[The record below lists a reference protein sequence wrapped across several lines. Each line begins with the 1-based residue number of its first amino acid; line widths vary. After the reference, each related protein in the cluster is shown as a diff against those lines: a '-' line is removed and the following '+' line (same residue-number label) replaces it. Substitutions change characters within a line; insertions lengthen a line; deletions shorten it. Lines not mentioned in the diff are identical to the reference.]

1 MQPGQGFSEDRL
13 QFLDYWR
20 VIKTRKA
27 VVVAIFLLVVLVSAT
42 ITFMQ
47 TKIYASGARIKV
59 EQEKPTVDVFQ
70 QQFVPSYDPYF
81 LQTMYEIIQSQ
92 KILHPAINRMDLIN
106 EWARR
111 GRPLP
116 LPSMDLA
123 FSRLKG
129 QMAVR
134 RFRDTSLIEIIVYD
148 EDPQLA
154 AYLANTIADVFEKE
168 RLEEKRRQVLKGLEK
183 LKDEVA
189 QQLHRLQVA
198 QSKVENLRRE
208 LNVPVVGIGGGSV
221 KLTDQTLQAL
231 EAQLTAAKV
240 EAGVKDVRLKELKRL
255 TPLQLRNAIST
266 VISDPNVQ
274 SLLQSL
280 TDTETRLEAL
290 KEDFGPEHPTVRT
303 ALATR
308 DKLQEQLDARL
319 EGVMRGFEVEYQM
332 SQARVGELQR
342 QLNEAQSFSINLD
355 GEKFTP
361 FRNALREEEMET
373 RLYESLKSRLQ
384 QVSIELEV
392 PRSPVE
398 LIDLAE
404 PGRAPVRPNIW
415 MNITIGAFVGLVMG
429 IILTFF
435 LEFLDTSIKKM
446 EDIERYLGLPVL
458 GVVAREGELIVRGSA
473 SPQHVE
479 SYRMLRTNIE
489 FARGAN
495 PPKSLAV
502 LSAGAG
508 EGKSFTITNI
518 ACVYAQHGGRVLIV
532 DSDLR
537 RPNIH
542 KNLGLSNETGLT
554 DYLSGTKTADEIIQ
568 PTNIP
573 NLFAITAGGGGQT
586 KSALPLLTSHRM
598 EELISHVAKQFDIVL
613 YDTPPVLAVSDAAIV
628 ANEVGSSILVVQHRR
643 YPRAMSIRAKHAIEN
658 AGGRLLGVVVNNVN
672 VGQDESYY
680 YYHDHYDRYLHPQE
694 TGKAAPAPAT
704 PNKPAAGDAIELQG
718 KY

>member
-1 MQPGQGFSEDRL
+1 MQQSQGFSEDRL

-42 ITFMQ
+42 ITFLQ
-47 TKIYASGARIKV
+47 PKIYASGARIKV

-70 QQFVPSYDPYF
+70 AQFVPSYDPYF

-92 KILHPAINRMDLIN
+92 KILHPVIQKSDLMKV
-106 EWARR
+106 WAER
-111 GRPLP
+111 GRPLA

-123 FSRLKG
+123 FNRLKG
-129 QMAVR
+129 QIAVR

-154 AYLANTIADVFEKE
+154 AYLANTIAEVFEKE

-183 LKDEVA
+183 LKDEVTL
-189 QQLHRLQVA
+189 QLQRFQVA
-198 QSKVENLRRE
+198 QTKVERLRRE
-208 LNVPVVGIGGGSV
+208 LDVPVVGAGGGSV

-231 EAQLTAAKV
+231 ETQLTAAKV
-240 EAGVKDVRLKELKRL
+240 EVGVKDVRLKELKRL
-255 TPLQLRNAIST
+255 TPLQLRNAIAT
-266 VISDPNVQ
+266 IISDPNVQ

-280 TDTETRLEAL
+280 TDSETRLESL
-290 KEDFGPEHPTVRT
+290 KEDFGPEHPNVRS
-303 ALATR
+303 AIATH

-319 EGVMRGFEVEYQM
+319 EGVMRGFEVDYQM
-332 SQARVGELQR
+332 AQARVVELQR
-342 QLNEAQSFSINLD
+342 QLDEAKSISVNMD

-361 FRNALREEEMET
+361 FRNAVREEEMET

-392 PRSPVE
+392 PRSPIE
-398 LIDLAE
+398 LIDHAE

-415 MNITIGAFVGLVMG
+415 MNITIGAFVGLIMG
-429 IILTFF
+429 VILTFF

-446 EDIERYLGLPVL
+446 EDIERYLSLPVL

-489 FARGAN
+489 FARGADA
-495 PPKSLAV
+495 PKSLAV

-518 ACVYAQHGGRVLIV
+518 ACVYAQHGSRVLIV

-542 KNLGLSNETGLT
+542 KNLGLANAIGLT
-554 DYLSGTKTADEIIQ
+554 DYLGGTKPVDDIIQ
-568 PTNIP
+568 PTAIP

-598 EELISHVAKQFDIVL
+598 EELIAHVAKQFDIVL
-613 YDTPPVLAVSDAAIV
+613 YDTPPVLAVSDAAVV
-628 ANEVGSSILVVQHRR
+628 ANEVGHSILVVQHRR

-672 VGQDESYY
+672 IGQDESYY
-680 YYHDHYDRYLHPQE
+680 YYHDHYDRYLQPKE
-694 TGKAAPAPAT
+694 AGPAPTPAAPT
-704 PNKPAAGDAIELQG
+704 PKPAAGDEIELQG